1 MTIMKK
7 NIQHLVRCAVM
18 TAATL
23 LIASCDNTPKFQ
35 VSGNITQAADSLLIF
50 EDMALDGP
58 QIIDSVRLDAEGAF
72 SFSAKAPE
80 GSPGFYRLRIGGQ
93 IVNLAVDSTEAITV
107 TASFPTMASGYAV
120 EGNDDCKKIKE
131 LTLRQMDLQARAQ
144 AVASDPQLTGDA
156 PADSIYRMMEKYRK
170 EVSTNYIYKE
180 PMKAYAYFALFQ
192 GIAVNQAFLKI
203 FDPQSRR
210 DDIRPFQAVAT
221 SWDQFY
227 PNSIR
232 SQNLHNIAIE
242 GLKTQAILRDQ
253 DNGLQ
258 IDPSMVSE
266 ATLIDLPLVDNKGN
280 IRHLTELAGKV
291 VLLDFHLFSADGS
304 PARIMSLRELY
315 NKYHD
320 RGLEI
325 YQVSLDEDEHFWKTQ
340 TAALPWISVRDD
352 NGARSGAY
360 LAAAPGVPCSFII
373 GRNNEVVM
381 GPAQIK
387 DLDSDIAKHL

>member
-1 MTIMKK
+1 MKT
-7 NIQHLVRCAVM
+7 NIQRLVRCAVM

-23 LIASCDNTPKFQ
+23 LVASCDNTPKFQ
-35 VSGNITQAADSLLIF
+35 VSGTITQAADSLLIF

-58 QIIDSVRLDAEGAF
+58 QVIDSVRLDAEGAF

-107 TASFPTMASGYAV
+107 TASFPTMASGYAI
-120 EGNDDCKKIKE
+120 EGKE

-144 AVASDPQLTGDA
+144 AVAADPQLTGNA
-156 PADSIYRMMEKYRK
+156 PADSIYRMMERYRK

-210 DDIRPFQAVAT
+210 DDVRPFQAVAT

-227 PNSIR
+227 PNSVR

-242 GLKTQAILRDQ
+242 GLKTQAILDGQ
-253 DNGLQ
+253 GAGLQ
-258 IDPSMVSE
+258 IDPSKVTE
-266 ATLIDLPLVDNKGN
+266 ATIIDLPLPDNKGN

-291 VLLDFHLFSADGS
+291 VLLDFHVFSADDS
-304 PARIMSLRELY
+304 PARIMALRELY

-325 YQVSLDEDEHFWKTQ
+325 YQVSLDQDEHFWKTQ

-360 LAAAPGVPCSFII
+360 LSAAPGVPCSFII
-373 GRNNEVVM
+373 SRSNEVVM
-381 GPAQIK
+381 GPNQIK
-387 DLDSDIAKHL
+387 DLDSDLARQL